1 MAIAKITS
9 KGQIT
14 IPQEVRTSLNLH
26 TGDKIDIQ
34 VTENGEA
41 IITPIVKKVD
51 EVFGFLKNNQVQA
64 KTVEEINQGIKTKLK
79 GKFK

>member
-14 IPQEVRTSLNLH
+14 IPQEIRDSLNLH
-26 TGDKIDIQ
+26 TGDKIDIH

-41 IITPIVKKVD
+41 IITPIVKRVD
-51 EVFGFLKNNQVQA
+51 EIFGILKNNQIQA
-64 KTVEEINQGIKTKLK
+64 KSVEEINQGIKTKLK

>member
-14 IPQEVRTSLNLH
+14 IPQEVRDSLNLH
-26 TGDKIDIQ
+26 TGDKIDIH

-51 EVFGFLKNNQVQA
+51 EVFGFLKNSQVEA
-64 KTVEEINQGIKTKLK
+64 KTVEDINQGIKTKLK